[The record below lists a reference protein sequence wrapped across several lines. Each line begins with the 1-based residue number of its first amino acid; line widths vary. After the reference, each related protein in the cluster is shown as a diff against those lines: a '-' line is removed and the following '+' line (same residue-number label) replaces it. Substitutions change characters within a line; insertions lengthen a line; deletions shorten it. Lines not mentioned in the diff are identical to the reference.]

1 MIDALF
7 GDIEYEFGWVG
18 QCTWPFFGNVVTTRL
33 IIPCE
38 ETDEI
43 EPVQRAAFVA
53 FERDKAAMCKIAED
67 AILAHYRENLPELRE
82 RFGSQF
88 ADQWAPEITGAEELS
103 RLVRPTEV
111 IIQQPFTVPPE
122 RVVGL
127 LFDCTWDTILGLAVK
142 FVNDRLNAVGPQDIV
157 L

>member
-7 GDIEYEFGWVG
+7 GEIEYEFGWVG
-18 QCTWPFFGNVVTTRL
+18 QCTWPFFGTVATTRL

-43 EPVQRAAFVA
+43 EPVQREAFVA

-67 AILAHYRENLPELRE
+67 ALLTYYRENLPELRE

-88 ADQWAPEITGAEELS
+88 ADQWAPEIAEAEDLS
-103 RLVRPTEV
+103 RLVRPAEV
-111 IIQQPFTVPPE
+111 IIQQPFTEPPE

-127 LFDCTWDTILGLAVK
+127 LFDCSWDPSLGLAVK
-142 FVNDRLNAVGPQDIV
+142 FVNDRLNAVGSQDIV